1 MNKIGIDLGGTKI
14 EGILVDETFETIE
27 RKRIPTNQN
36 DGYDSILQSIK
47 NLILELTHG
56 SDEKFSIGI
65 CTPGALSLNS
75 GLIKNSNTQC
85 LIGKDLRNDLQNILD
100 HDILI
105 ENDANCFAL
114 AEARLGAGKNSN
126 IVFGVI
132 MGTGV
137 GGGIIIDGKIHHGR
151 TNIAGEWGH
160 HCLHDEGNGC
170 YCGNRGCVETYIS
183 GPALEKN
190 WLQLSGIT
198 QSLPEIIQNITNPN
212 FNNWKKTFLNDFG
225 EEFKIL
231 HQQLNQPNQ
240 TLLPGRTGF
249 RCTTP
254 DYLPMAGPL
263 IDEVAFD
270 SDFTAIR
277 KNLARYPRQQAKFH
291 SGLYLNIGHGSR
303 GLTSAP
309 LCAELVA
316 SYICNENFPMAK
328 DHAEALLPARFLIR
342 EMVRNKR

>member
-47 NLILELTHG
+47 NLILELTHE

-85 LIGKDLRNDLQNILD
+85 LIGKDLRNDLQNILH
-100 HDILI
+100 HDVSI

-160 HCLHDEGNGC
+160 HCLHNEGNSC

-190 WLQLSGIT
+190 WSQLSSLN
-198 QSLPEIIQNITNPN
+198 QSLPEIIQNTDNPN
-212 FNNWKKTFLNDFG
+212 FVNWKKTFLDNFGLSLANVIDILDPDMIILGGGVSNIDF
-225 EEFKIL
+225 L
-231 HQQLNQPNQ
+231 
-240 TLLPGRTGF
+240 
-249 RCTTP
+249 
-254 DYLPMAGPL
+254 Y
-263 IDEVAFD
+263 DEG
-270 SDFTAIR
+270 
-277 KNLARYPRQQAKFH
+277 KNLVYEKVFSDIIDTPIVKNKL
-291 SGLYLNIGHGSR
+291 GD
-303 GLTSAP
+303 SAGVFGA
-309 LCAELVA
+309 C
-316 SYICNENFPMAK
+316 
-328 DHAEALLPARFLIR
+328 LL
-342 EMVRNKR
+342 